1 MSRTPFIDA
10 SGNRVLIRRDHPR
23 SAYAARIL
31 RRRAFAF
38 METLGLRDAE
48 LSITLTGDNEIAAI
62 NGEWRHKPVPTD
74 VLSFPAGEMPR
85 IPGVPLP
92 VGDIVISLDTA
103 ARRVAEGEGETLA
116 SEISRYL
123 AHGLLHLMGWDHA
136 SPEEARAML
145 AEEERLLK
153 GIGKGMLNGSEELD
167 SP

>member
-1 MSRTPFIDA
+1 MPSPFTDP
-10 SGNRVLIRRDHPR
+10 SGNRVLIRHEHPK
-23 SAYAARIL
+23 SAYAARVL

-38 METLGLRDAE
+38 MEALGLRDAE
-48 LSITLTGDNEIAAI
+48 LSITLTGDGRIAEI

-85 IPGVPLP
+85 VPGVPMP

-123 AHGLLHLMGWDHA
+123 AHGLLHLTGWDHA
-136 SPEEARAML
+136 TPGEARAML
-145 AEEERLLK
+145 QEEERLL
-153 GIGKGMLNGSEELD
+153 GSIGKGMLNGSEELFGA
-167 SP
+167 